1 MSGVAGAVIGVG
13 IFLVVAREIYR
24 SIHFLKEKEVK
35 IIERLGRYHKTLTP
49 VRQSEAPSSVC
60 SSKKHIHTHTHTN
73 TGCSFCDAVY

>member
-35 IIERLGRYHKTLTP
+35 IIERLGRYHTTLTP
-49 VRQSEAPSSVC
+49 VRAVLILRENTLTN
-60 SSKKHIHTHTHTN
+60 KYKHRVFIL
-73 TGCSFCDAVY
+73 